1 VQTINF
7 TVKVRQA
14 YEKGDLDNFLS
25 PRDLGF
31 FAGALNDSVPVADAF
46 EDVIVGKF
54 AERYEEAVR
63 GFWKMHD
70 RAEVEEVVAAV
81 NEALPAPPQMTMA
94 QAQAA
99 VAQAQGGGMSGG
111 SVHKK

>member
-1 VQTINF
+1 IADRALLSRFGTVIRVKFPADRELARYMAHLNFPKQQLVQTINF

-31 FAGALNDSVPVADAF
+31 FAGALNDGMAVADAF
-46 EDVIVGKF
+46 DDVIVGKF

-63 GFWKMHD
+63 G
-70 RAEVEEVVAAV
+70 
-81 NEALPAPPQMTMA
+81 
-94 QAQAA
+94 
-99 VAQAQGGGMSGG
+99 
-111 SVHKK
+111 